1 MKRALLATGVCLAA
15 AVALRLPAI
24 DQLLDRDTA
33 LYAAIGQRIGV
44 DTLPYRDLFDHK
56 QPLVHWVYAAINLIA
71 PGSLGAIRLAAAI
84 PAALAA
90 AFVYLFLDAEEGRL
104 RAAAA
109 AAAGLIAGASTTL
122 QGTDLN
128 TEHLLVMTG
137 TATVICGLWLG
148 RSPRAAVPFAIGLLG
163 GIAVATKAIGGLI
176 ALAALIPLLAG
187 RGARRQSILAT
198 VAAFGAGLA
207 VPLAAVLGVYA
218 LAGGAGDLI
227 FANLTYNS
235 RYVGEQGLTLTPLGP
250 SALQYLTCA
259 ALVAGIVRIAAR
271 DGRDVVGWTFL
282 AWLVGAW
289 LGAQTSSRGFPHYY
303 VTVVTP
309 CAVLVALSA
318 GRLSRGLRIVHTGA
332 LLLAAG
338 AVVALGVPIAQ
349 NLSRS
354 GPEIALEV
362 YGPSELALWA
372 PADQVG
378 RLLRARAHA
387 GDRLYVV
394 GSNPQ
399 YYWRSELESE
409 NRWLFDYPAEVA
421 PERFEPDVAGLCVRG
436 PRFVVVTITPLPAYA
451 RRCVDPR
458 RYRPIYAI
466 GPVSAL
472 ERRP

>member
-1 MKRALLATGVCLAA
+1 MKHALLVTGACLAA
-15 AVALRLPAI
+15 AVLLRLPAV

-33 LYAAIGQRIGV
+33 LYAAIGQRIGF

-56 QPLVHWVYAAINLIA
+56 QPLVHWVYAAIDLVA

-90 AFVYLFLDAEEGRL
+90 AFVYLFLHSEEGRV
-104 RAAAA
+104 RAACA

-137 TATVICGLWLG
+137 TATVIGGLWLG
-148 RSPRAAVPFAIGLLG
+148 RSPWAAAPFAIGLLG
-163 GIAVATKAIGGLI
+163 GIAVLSKAIGGLI

-187 RGARRQSILAT
+187 RGARRQSSLAT
-198 VAAFGAGLA
+198 LVAFGAGLTA
-207 VPLAAVLGVYA
+207 PVVTVLALYA

-259 ALVAGIVRIAAR
+259 ALVAGIVRIASR
-271 DGRDVVGWTFL
+271 DGRDVVGWTLL
-282 AWLVGAW
+282 AWLAGAW

-309 CAVLVALSA
+309 CAALVALSA
-318 GRLSRGLRIVHTGA
+318 GRLTRGLRVVHGGA
-332 LLLAAG
+332 LLVAAG
-338 AVVALGVPIAQ
+338 AVVALALPVVQ

-372 PADQVG
+372 PADDVG
-378 RLLRARAHA
+378 RLLRGRARA

-399 YYWRSELESE
+399 YYWRSGLESE

-421 PERFEPDVAGLCVRG
+421 PERFGPDVADLCVRS
-436 PRFVVVTITPLPAYA
+436 PRFVVITVTPPPAYA
-451 RRCVDPR
+451 RRCADPR
-458 RYRPIYAI
+458 RYRQIYAQ
-466 GPVSAL
+466 GPVTAL

>member
-1 MKRALLATGVCLAA
+1 MKRIVIATGVCLVA
-15 AVALRLPAI
+15 AVLLRLPAL

-33 LYAAIGQRIGV
+33 LYAAIGQRIGFH
-44 DTLPYRDLFDHK
+44 TLPYRDLFDHK
-56 QPLVHWVYAAINLIA
+56 QPLVHWVYAAINLVA

-90 AFVYLFLDAEEGRL
+90 AFVYLFLDSEEGRV
-104 RAAAA
+104 RATAA

-137 TATVICGLWLG
+137 TATVIGGLWLG
-148 RSPRAAVPFAIGLLG
+148 RSPWAAAPFAVGLLG
-163 GIAVATKAIGGLI
+163 GVAVTSKAIGGLV
-176 ALAALIPLLAG
+176 ALAALIPLIAG
-187 RGARRQSILAT
+187 RGERRQSILAT
-198 VAAFGAGLA
+198 LVAFGAGLA
-207 VPLAAVLGVYA
+207 APIAAVLAVYA
-218 LAGGAGDLI
+218 IAGGAGDLI

-235 RYVGEQGLTLTPLGP
+235 RYVGEQGFSLRPYGP
-250 SALQYLTCA
+250 YSLQFLICA
-259 ALVAGIVRIAAR
+259 AVVAGIVRIASR
-271 DGRDVVGWTFL
+271 EGRDVVGWTFL
-282 AWLVGAW
+282 AWFAGAW

-303 VTVVTP
+303 VTVITP
-309 CAVLVALSA
+309 CTALVALSA
-318 GRLSRGLRIVHTGA
+318 GRISRGLRVAHLAA
-332 LLLAAG
+332 LLLGAG
-338 AVVALGVPIAQ
+338 AVVALALPVVQ

-372 PADQVG
+372 PADDVG
-378 RLLRARAHA
+378 RMLRGRARA

-421 PERFEPDVAGLCVRG
+421 PERFGPDVADLCVRS
-436 PRFVVVTITPLPAYA
+436 PRFVVITVTPTPAYA
-451 RRCVDPR
+451 RRCADPR
-458 RYRPIYAI
+458 RYRPIYAL
-466 GPVSAL
+466 GPVTAL